1 MTKRVLLVVG
11 FLLAIG
17 VAATLIAGPA
27 KSQTLEGADR
37 GSQVMPPCL
46 SVSPSIAL

>member
-17 VAATLIAGPA
+17 MAATLIAGPA
-27 KSQTLEGADR
+27 RVRHLAGGRSRK
-37 GSQVMPPCL
+37 PPAAAAR
-46 SVSPSIAL
+46 PAA